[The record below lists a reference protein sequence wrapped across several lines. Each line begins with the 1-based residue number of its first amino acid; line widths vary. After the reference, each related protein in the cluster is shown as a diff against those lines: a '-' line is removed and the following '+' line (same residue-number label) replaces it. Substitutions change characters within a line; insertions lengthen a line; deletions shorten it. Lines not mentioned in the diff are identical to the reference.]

1 MGPGL
6 RRDDSCVL
14 GRITPHPRGKLPLFC
29 RKVSRY
35 SGVME
40 LAMRRRDFLGFL
52 GAAAASPRT
61 AFAQQQRVPTVGFV
75 GFATPEVD
83 NATLQPF
90 RKAMA
95 DLGYVEGRSI
105 IIEARSTGGD
115 GARGLALL
123 DEFIARPVD
132 VLLSPGPA
140 AARAIVRKTKIPVVA
155 VALPA
160 VQSDPD
166 LFQSLARPGGS
177 LTGFAAFGEEMS
189 AKRIEMMREIIPG
202 LKKLGVMHN
211 ATDPTF
217 TAWGAQTMA
226 EARSAGIEPVR
237 LGLTAAS
244 PAAVAEQFKALADAG
259 GTAMMVIRD
268 YMTAAMQDQICGIG
282 TDMKIAVICQQGEFA
297 RAGALFS
304 YGADIGDL
312 FRRAA
317 SYVDLILRGQ
327 KPAEMPIQL
336 PTKFEL
342 IVNLKTARALGL
354 TVPPT
359 ILVLTDEVIE

>member
-1 MGPGL
+1 MEFGL
-6 RRDDSCVL
+6 KRR
-14 GRITPHPRGKLPLFC
+14 
-29 RKVSRY
+29 Y
-35 SGVME
+35 
-40 LAMRRRDFLGFL
+40 FLGL
-52 GAAAASPRT
+52 LATAAAWPGALS
-61 AFAQQQRVPTVGFV
+61 AQQRIPTVGFV
-75 GFATPEVD
+75 GFATAEVD
-83 NATLQPF
+83 TATLAPF

-95 DLGYVEGRSI
+95 DLGYVEGRSVV
-105 IIEARSTGGD
+105 IETRSTGGD
-115 GARGLALL
+115 VTRGLALI

-140 AARAIVRKTKIPVVA
+140 AARAIVKRTKIPVVA

-189 AKRIEMMREIIPG
+189 AKRIEMLREILPG
-202 LKKLGVMHN
+202 MKKVGVMNN

-217 TAWGAQTMA
+217 SAWGAQTMQ
-226 EARSAGIEPVR
+226 EARTAGIEPVR
-237 LGLTAAS
+237 LGLAAAT
-244 PAAVAEQFKALADAG
+244 PAAVAEQMKVLADAG
-259 GTAMMVIRD
+259 GSAVIVIRD
-268 YMTAAMQDQICGIG
+268 YMTAAMQNEISRIG
-282 TDMKIAVICQQGEFA
+282 AEMKIAVVGQQSEFA

-317 SYVDLILRGQ
+317 GYVDQILKGQ
-327 KPAEMPIQL
+327 KPADMPIQL

-342 IVNLKTARALGL
+342 VVNLKTARTLGL
-354 TVPPT
+354 TIPPT
-359 ILVLTDEVIE
+359 MLVLTDEVIE